1 MHDLRPGLVRPVRL
15 DPLGLSG
22 PTRWQART
30 RAWRRTSRGFYV
42 PASVDAAD
50 VEQRILEAS
59 VVVPRGMGITG
70 WAAARWQ
77 GARWFS
83 GTGTAAA
90 PLPVTIL
97 ISTFDIRPQPGI
109 ELSGEGTSPD
119 RIIDVDGVRVTDPA
133 WTTAFLMRRA
143 VSLVQAVVA
152 LDMAAYDDLVSL
164 AEVAS
169 IIAGQRSWTGVPQAR
184 AALALASENS
194 WSPQETVMRL
204 AWTDGTGLPA
214 PLANRPLFDLTGRH
228 LGTPD
233 LLDPRAG
240 VVGEYDGAVHLA
252 RERRLADV
260 RAEERYRQHGLE
272 VVRWLAGDPVDS
284 FRARLLAA
292 YRRTEARMTP
302 LACTVV
308 PPPWWTPTTT
318 VARRRSLT
326 GDQRARF
333 LRYRA
338 A

>member
-1 MHDLRPGLVRPVRL
+1 MRPVRL
-15 DPLGLSG
+15 DPRGVAG
-22 PTRWQART
+22 PTRAQTRGAR
-30 RAWRRTSRGFYV
+30 WRRSSHGFYV
-42 PASVDAAD
+42 PAAVDSD
-50 VEQRILEAS
+50 RVEQRILEAS
-59 VVVPRGMGITG
+59 MVIRGGGAVTG
-70 WAAARWQ
+70 WAALRWQ
-77 GARWFS
+77 GARWF
-83 GTGTAAA
+83 TGMSANGGRM
-90 PLPVTIL
+90 PVTIL
-97 ISTFDIRPQPGI
+97 ASTLDIRPQPGI
-109 ELSGEGTSPD
+109 VGSGEGTSPD

-133 WTTAFLMRRA
+133 WSTAFLMRRA
-143 VSLVQAVVA
+143 PSIARAVVA

-164 AEVAS
+164 AEAAAT
-169 IIAGQRSWTGVPQAR
+169 IAGQRSWTGVPQAR
-184 AALALASENS
+184 EALALASENS
-194 WSPQETVMRL
+194 WSPQETLMRL
-204 AWTDGTGLPA
+204 AWTDGTGLPM
-214 PLANRPLFDLTGRH
+214 PLANHPLFDLTGRH

-284 FRARLLAA
+284 FRERLLSA
-292 YRRTEARMTP
+292 YRRAGARTIP

-326 GDQRARF
+326 ADQRARF